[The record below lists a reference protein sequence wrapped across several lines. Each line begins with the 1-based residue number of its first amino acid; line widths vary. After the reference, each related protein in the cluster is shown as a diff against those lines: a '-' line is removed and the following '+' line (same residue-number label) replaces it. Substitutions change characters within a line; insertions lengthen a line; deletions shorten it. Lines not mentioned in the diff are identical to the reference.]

1 MQVVWL
7 IISLKIM
14 KRSLFYRY
22 LKCRKLM
29 IVASTMSIIYFALH
43 LIPNSAGISMF
54 FNVKMNILRYVY
66 QNFKQQGYDY
76 TPTTFVLVII
86 ADLILNIYL
95 PIFVLFNTKFIE
107 FKVYLS
113 DILIG
118 RRLEKE

>member
-29 IVASTMSIIYFALH
+29 IVASIMSIVYFGL
-43 LIPNSAGISMF
+43 LIIPNSTGAPNYFSI
-54 FNVKMNILRYVY
+54 KLLILRYVY
-66 QNFKQQGYDY
+66 KNFEENYYNY
-76 TPTTFVLVII
+76 TPTTFIVLII
-86 ADLILNIYL
+86 VDLLINLYL

-113 DILIG
+113 DILLG